1 MPPDAIALPVLEP
14 RVWQQEVLAA
24 WSRGVKRFA
33 IVVHRRSGKT
43 SLLLA
48 ILSMAMV
55 QRVGT
60 YYYVTPTFVGGRR
73 IVWDALDHAGR
84 PMLDA
89 FPAALVASR
98 NEVEMQ
104 ITFKNRSVFQILGAD
119 QADRLRGTNPLG
131 CAFDEYALMPG
142 SEAWD
147 LTRPILAENG
157 GFAVFA
163 FTPQGRN
170 HAHALY
176 EQARGNPEWFTTRK
190 TVDDTRRDAPG
201 EDGRPIITRRQIEDE
216 IRQGMPPELAEQ
228 EFYASFSAAVA
239 GAYYAVEVERAQR
252 EGRIRRVPHDPRL
265 PVTTAWDLGV
275 GTTAIVFAQVK
286 DLEVRL
292 IDYEET
298 SGEGLI
304 SCARLV
310 LGKPYRYA
318 EHLLPHDGGTR
329 DLSSAEKTR
338 AQLLRDL
345 KLTGVRVLPN
355 DSVATGIEQTRLR
368 LWPHAYFD
376 EEKCRQLLRA
386 LESYRAEWNAERK
399 TFALTPRKD
408 WASHGSDAFRYL
420 AMGVRPATLAPR
432 PRVSVPQ
439 VMYSFTTP
447 ARRLVGPG
455 PGSDQL

>member
-1 MPPDAIALPVLEP
+1 MARHIAVKSTSALRGLLIVFLLPLRRGSYPVLP
-14 RVWQQEVLAA
+14 GVVRGGKGLAGSDEIPA
-24 WSRGVKRFA
+24 
-33 IVVHRRSGKT
+33 
-43 SLLLA
+43 
-48 ILSMAMV
+48 
-55 QRVGT
+55 
-60 YYYVTPTFVGGRR
+60 
-73 IVWDALDHAGR
+73 
-84 PMLDA
+84 LDA

-216 IRQGMPPELAEQ
+216 ITQGMPPELAEQ

-239 GAYYAVEVERAQR
+239 GVYYAVEVERAQR

-265 PVTTAWDLGV
+265 PVTTAWDLGG
-275 GTTAIVFAQVK
+275 GTTAIVFA
-286 DLEVRL
+286 
-292 IDYEET
+292 
-298 SGEGLI
+298 
-304 SCARLV
+304 
-310 LGKPYRYA
+310 
-318 EHLLPHDGGTR
+318 
-329 DLSSAEKTR
+329 
-338 AQLLRDL
+338 
-345 KLTGVRVLPN
+345 
-355 DSVATGIEQTRLR
+355 
-368 LWPHAYFD
+368 
-376 EEKCRQLLRA
+376 
-386 LESYRAEWNAERK
+386 
-399 TFALTPRKD
+399 
-408 WASHGSDAFRYL
+408 
-420 AMGVRPATLAPR
+420 
-432 PRVSVPQ
+432 
-439 VMYSFTTP
+439 
-447 ARRLVGPG
+447 
-455 PGSDQL
+455 

>member
-1 MPPDAIALPVLEP
+1 MSQEEITLPVLEP

-48 ILSMAMV
+48 LLSMAMV

-89 FPAALVASR
+89 FPPALIASR

-104 ITFKNRSVFQILGAD
+104 IAFKNRSVFQILGAD

-170 HAHALY
+170 HAHQLY
-176 EQARGNPEWFTTRK
+176 EQARKNPEWFAVRR

-201 EDGRPIITRRQIEDE
+201 ENGRPIITHEQIEDE
-216 IRQGMPPELAEQ
+216 IQQGMPRELAEQ
-228 EFYASFSAAVA
+228 EFYASFTAAVA

-252 EGRIRRVPHDPRL
+252 EGRIRRVPYDPRL

-275 GTTAIVFAQVK
+275 GTTAITFAQVQG
-286 DLEVRL
+286 LEVRV

-298 SGEGLI
+298 SGEGLV

-318 EHLLPHDGGTR
+318 EHLLPHDAGSR

-338 AQLLRDL
+338 EQLLRDL
-345 KLTGVRVLPN
+345 GLKNLRVLPN
-355 DSVATGIEQTRLR
+355 ASVATGIEQVRAR
-368 LWPHAYFD
+368 FWPHAYID
-376 EEKCRQLLRA
+376 EDRCRALLRA
-386 LESYRAEWNAERK
+386 LESYRSEWNAEK
-399 TFALTPRKD
+399 KAFALTPRKD
-408 WASHGSDAFRYL
+408 WASHGADSVRYL
-420 AMGVRPATLAPR
+420 AMGLRPATLAPR
-432 PRVSVPQ
+432 PRVTVPL
-439 VMYSFTTP
+439 VHYSWTTP
-447 ARRLVGPG
+447 ARRGAERA
-455 PGSDQL
+455 